1 MEHQDTLY
9 PYELLSLLEA
19 LHEQVFGGRVTLH
32 ADDGRTLLYLVDGQ
46 VRYAT
51 TTGVAGSFPAY
62 LIVEEVFPRERVRLW
77 LEECTDEEQSLEA
90 MMLGRHKVDPDGL
103 VHLKG
108 DLARMVFARAF
119 GATSMVEV
127 ESFRGAVPNFGATV
141 LDPYQAMF
149 RSVAE
154 SPVHGPMLDH
164 FQGLW
169 KRPIRR
175 GPAFFVLLPVF
186 RRYFGRTPLP
196 AMVDTSPL
204 LADLAAETT
213 DVETVVAQ
221 LFAMCLSGMTYF
233 QGDRVRSHLAR
244 GRAIVEE
251 AAAAEAAAGRAQPP
265 DRPTNQLFA
274 SRGPAPPSSAPTF
287 DLDGIS
293 ELPELPEISQVRRI
307 PAPEV
312 RGDGPTQVAK
322 TSAPISRRLRTAA
335 GPAPPPPRHP
345 VYAESEAIDFAD
357 LRGSLVGEGL
367 VSAAELAR
375 DHDEY
380 ELFGVP
386 ARAPLS
392 EVRSAYQR
400 ARKRYDDENFDG
412 YYLPPSAD
420 NALRYLQ
427 QRIETGYEALTDLR
441 RRWEHDTQRA
451 VEGGL
456 GRDEMEQMFYAEGV
470 FKAAQIRMAKGLNA
484 AAMELLEEALE
495 HYTQEPEYIA
505 YLAWAHYSAALAGQ
519 PLPIGAS
526 SPEYLLD
533 KALQMSPKLESAW
546 LFRARIADHAEDGP
560 AALAAYYSVL
570 TANPDN
576 DEAKAMIEAYK
587 NAGVVTTAEARPSLA
602 DRLAQILRRR

>member
-1 MEHQDTLY
+1 M
-9 PYELLSLLEA
+9 
-19 LHEQVFGGRVTLH
+19 
-32 ADDGRTLLYLVDGQ
+32 
-46 VRYAT
+46 
-51 TTGVAGSFPAY
+51 
-62 LIVEEVFPRERVRLW
+62 W
-77 LEECTDEEQSLEA
+77 LEECTDEERSLEE
-90 MMLGRHKVDPDGL
+90 MMLARHKVDPDGL
-103 VHLKG
+103 VHLKT

-119 GATSMVEV
+119 ASTSMVEV
-127 ESFRGAVPNFGATV
+127 EPFGDAAPNFGDTV
-141 LDPYQAMF
+141 LDPYEALF

-154 SPVHGPMLDH
+154 APAHGPMLDH

-175 GPAFFVLLPVF
+175 GPSFFVLLPVF

-196 AMVDTSPL
+196 AMVDASPQ

-221 LFAMCLSGMTYF
+221 LFAMCLGGMTYF

-244 GRAIVEE
+244 GRALVEE
-251 AAAAEAAAGRAQPP
+251 AAHLRNLQPP
-265 DRPTNQLFA
+265 PPVPGERPTNQLFS
-274 SRGPAPPSSAPTF
+274 SRAKTSPGERPGF
-287 DLDGIS
+287 ELDLDLDSVS
-293 ELPELPEISQVRRI
+293 EI
-307 PAPEV
+307 

-322 TSAPISRRLRTAA
+322 TPAPISRRVQTAA
-335 GPAPPPPRHP
+335 PPAPPPPRHP

-375 DHDEY
+375 EHNEY

-386 ARAPLS
+386 PRAPLS

-400 ARKRYDDENFDG
+400 ARKRYDDGNFDG

-427 QRIETGYEALTDLR
+427 PRIETGYEALTDLR
-441 RRWEHDTQRA
+441 RRWEHDQTHQVA
-451 VEGGL
+451 DGL

-495 HYTQEPEYIA
+495 HYALEPEYIS
-505 YLAWAHYSAALAGQ
+505 YLAWANYSAAMAGQ
-519 PLPIGAS
+519 PLPVGAS

-533 KALQMSPKLESAW
+533 KALKMSPKLESAW